1 MNIDRPA
8 MMRHRAEDGR
18 PEALVQRKL
27 AAQGR
32 APGPETGLSLKLRI
46 GALVGAVTENR
57 RVRVATGA
65 TRAFGDRPC

>member
-18 PEALVQRKL
+18 PEPLVKRML

-32 APGPETGLSLKLRI
+32 APGPETGLLLKLRI
-46 GALVGAVTENR
+46 GALIGVVSENR
-57 RVRVATGA
+57 RIRVATGA